1 MTMETKQKEQTEIKK
16 IALYQL
22 QPLLRSTLG
31 NKLIVENYTTTSFL
45 PPGENYGST
54 ILAIDAIIRQ
64 EEKCERENLHM
75 IAKMAPPTEFQ
86 RRVFNSPFTFRKE
99 IFMYERLLPYYRIME
114 KEFGV
119 NESELFDVIPKYYGS
134 RLSLDP
140 QVDFDDNA
148 VILLENLKTRG
159 YYTGKRDIGVDLD
172 HSKLAVR
179 ALARFHALGIAMKH
193 NKPDEYDIIREASK
207 CPELIKDGFTEFYI
221 PILKKLEEN
230 PATRIHYDR
239 CAVILKDESFFDEW
253 LAEPEGDWAT
263 IIHKDFWVNN
273 MMFHRDQNGH
283 VDDVKFID
291 FQNYMYSNPVGEI
304 LFFLHSSTDDNVR
317 ANNLE
322 ELTDLY
328 YEIFISVLLKMK
340 CDIKPFN
347 RKSFNEQFLSV
358 AKMEFIHLCFMIK
371 MLTIDVDK
379 TDLNNS
385 NMETVMTM
393 YEGNEMYTKRLE
405 SLVLYFVERNWI

>member
-1 MTMETKQKEQTEIKK
+1 MTMETEQKEQIEIKE
-16 IALYQL
+16 ITLYQL
-22 QPLLRSTLG
+22 EPLLRSMLG
-31 NKLIVENYTTTSFL
+31 NELIVENYTSNTFL

-54 ILAIDAIIRQ
+54 ILAIDAVIKR
-64 EEKCERENLHM
+64 EKNAEREDLHM

-86 RRVFNSPFTFRKE
+86 RRVFNSPFTFKKE
-99 IFMYERLLPYYRIME
+99 IFMYERLLPYYRLME

-119 NESELFDVIPKYYGS
+119 DENELFDVIPKYYGS

-140 QVDFDDNA
+140 EKDFDDNA
-148 VILLENLKTRG
+148 VILLENLKIRD
-159 YYTGKRDIGVDLD
+159 YYTGKREIGVDLD

-179 ALARFHALGIAMKH
+179 AMARFHALGIAMKH
-193 NKPDEYDIIREASK
+193 NKPDEYNIIREASK

-230 PATRIHYDR
+230 PATRIYYDR
-239 CAVILKDESFFDEW
+239 CAVILKDVTFFEEW
-253 LAEPEGDWAT
+253 LAEPKGEWGT
-263 IIHKDFWVNN
+263 IVHKDFWVNN

-291 FQNYMYSNPVGEI
+291 FQNYMYSNPVGEL

-317 ANNLE
+317 ANNLD

-340 CDIKPFN
+340 CDIKPYD
-347 RKSFNEQFLSV
+347 RKTFNEQFLLV
-358 AKMEFIHLCFMIK
+358 CKIEFIHLCFMLK

-379 TDLNNS
+379 TNLNNS
-385 NMETVMTM
+385 TIETVMKS
-393 YEGNEMYTKRLE
+393 YEGNEMFTKRLQ
-405 SLVLYFVERNWI
+405 SLVLYFAEHNWI